1 MEKQWPEACFSF
13 GINSQYFQI
22 QIKQNFSIYRVYSY
36 HPTKDIFFW
45 IKKMFFFG
53 KSSMFAQNYNL
64 KNKTIFHLSEK
75 NCNS

>member
-36 HPTKDIFFW
+36 HPTKDIFF
-45 IKKMFFFG
+45 
-53 KSSMFAQNYNL
+53 
-64 KNKTIFHLSEK
+64 
-75 NCNS
+75 

>member
-45 IKKMFFFG
+45 KKKYFSLENHQCLH
-53 KSSMFAQNYNL
+53 KV
-64 KNKTIFHLSEK
+64 II
-75 NCNS
+75 